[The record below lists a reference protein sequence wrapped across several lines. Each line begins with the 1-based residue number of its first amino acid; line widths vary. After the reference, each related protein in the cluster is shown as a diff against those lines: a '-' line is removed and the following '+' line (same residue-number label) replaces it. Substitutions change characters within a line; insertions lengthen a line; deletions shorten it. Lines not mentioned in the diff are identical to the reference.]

1 MLCQQPETGRVYI
14 YDFIK
19 NLLLMIT
26 NCSHPPL
33 EGHGEEVHS
42 VCLSPNGK
50 QLASGSE
57 DRTVRLWDMATG
69 ASVKTLEGHGRWVMS
84 VCFSPDGKRRNRTEG
99 CGLVVLIDS
108 DTPTLLALNR

>member
-19 NLLLMIT
+19 ILLLMIT

-69 ASVKTLEGHGRWVMS
+69 ASVKTH
-84 VCFSPDGKRRNRTEG
+84 DGTRGTAVG
-99 CGLVVLIDS
+99 
-108 DTPTLLALNR
+108 